1 MTKATSIHVQA
12 VIYSPL
18 ARATPSY
25 TTSSSSSSSSS
36 PSAQKGCGSPNVRA
50 RARLFA
56 HVIHTAGK
64 GGRARATLSPP
75 LSSLDLENSALALHR
90 ASITLAY
97 LHMRE
102 FSARSRARTH
112 IQPYITGPRE
122 SGREPPLA
130 SCAVGKRS
138 SARRYGKREGTCI
151 VCLSATLSLSLSLF
165 RNSRKVKDFY
175 GTARYVALSGGSRC
189 GAAVREK
196 RAELRARR
204 RDRERNSDDGES
216 GARRL

>member
-1 MTKATSIHVQA
+1 MTKAKSIHVQA

-25 TTSSSSSSSSS
+25 TSSSSSSSSS

-75 LSSLDLENSALALHR
+75 LSGLDLENSALALHR

-97 LHMRE
+97 LHIRE
-102 FSARSRARTH
+102 FSARAHAYTAV
-112 IQPYITGPRE
+112 YNWATRE
-122 SGREPPLA
+122 R
-130 SCAVGKRS
+130 
-138 SARRYGKREGTCI
+138 
-151 VCLSATLSLSLSLF
+151 
-165 RNSRKVKDFY
+165 
-175 GTARYVALSGGSRC
+175 
-189 GAAVREK
+189 K
-196 RAELRARR
+196 RAAACELRRW
-204 RDRERNSDDGES
+204 ETE
-216 GARRL
+216 